1 MYGRMKLH
9 NILNLL
15 LFATFG
21 CFVVCVEYGFPKIL
35 ALLTDILAVCI
46 FSVSSFAIG
55 KNVIFL
61 NLTQDTEKSTML
73 KYAFW
78 STVSLVYIIR
88 QTINFIQ

>member
-1 MYGRMKLH
+1 MKLH

-21 CFVVCVEYGFPKIL
+21 CFVVCVECGFPKIL

-61 NLTQDTEKSTML
+61 NLTQDTENQQCLSMHFGL
-73 KYAFW
+73 RY
-78 STVSLVYIIR
+78 L
-88 QTINFIQ
+88 